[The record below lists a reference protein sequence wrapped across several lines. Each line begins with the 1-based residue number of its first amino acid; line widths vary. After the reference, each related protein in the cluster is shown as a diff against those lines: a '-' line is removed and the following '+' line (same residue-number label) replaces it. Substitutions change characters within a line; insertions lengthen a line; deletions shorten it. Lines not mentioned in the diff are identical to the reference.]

1 MRYVILSDFQM
12 SFPQKVKSYPHY
24 PHKISTSCEY
34 LMWIMWITFLVFYFF
49 KGSFDGKPAFLG
61 YFPAVFLTFLIF
73 TSDLPMSVPGNW
85 NLSTPHPQAQIPV
98 LLQLAQEVSLSAAH
112 ILLFWTH

>member
-12 SFPQKVKSYPHY
+12 SFSQKVKSYPHY

-34 LMWIMWITFLVFYFF
+34 LMWIMWITYLVYYFF

-73 TSDLPMSVPGNW
+73 TSDLPMSVPGN
-85 NLSTPHPQAQIPV
+85 
-98 LLQLAQEVSLSAAH
+98 
-112 ILLFWTH
+112 

>member
-85 NLSTPHPQAQIPV
+85 NLSTSVIFPPSTFTANSASLISSSESP
-98 LLQLAQEVSLSAAH
+98 LL
-112 ILLFWTH
+112 